1 MARAALALAALAAC
15 AACATATVE
24 LTAKDFDQ
32 QVRAPTLLRA
42 RREEGRL
49 TRAGERNH

>member
-15 AACATATVE
+15 AACAAATVE

-32 QVRAPTLLRA
+32 QVFKSGKATFVKF
-42 RREEGRL
+42 L
-49 TRAGERNH
+49 TPW